1 MQLRNI
7 IEQTPASST
16 LYSYAHEEHPFQS
29 CSLSEKPLKWRF
41 SRYSWGFAPT
51 AMSLHRQGLKGS
63 QSLHNLRTFHL
74 GEVPLHL
81 KKKNAKPKQNAQL
94 GTEESSS
101 SVVAQLDEDEVV
113 QEDTLGQLL
122 RKIAKQAPQDVKGR
136 YFLANLLEQVDRYT
150 EKSELCKL
158 VLSALQ
164 DRSAGLLRKK
174 AKRKLACD
182 KRCIYTK
189 AANETRVNSALTAE
203 QNSSDVLKEICQQVY
218 YSHIKP
224 RPVRTGKRSRNSGDP
239 AAGDPSNGSSSTAQ
253 LLAAR
258 RRKHAARLKAAAAAD
273 SANSTDNLDEVSPAA
288 SQAAVS
294 LARSR
299 ASRARHSC
307 SQHHVT
313 LPPLAVRYGHNVVED
328 WVSAP
333 VHLRMSVPRP
343 HSVDLMS
350 MGARQHRRAVSAAEL
365 STGNNLLYDAADSSA
380 IATSAVQHSK
390 AAAAAQNSDD
400 DGCSSVCSVQSH
412 GSAAPSLSSIGSL
425 RSLTQQQQQQQ
436 SLHSSMTATTT
447 PAAAASARASAC
459 LRSVG
464 ARQVNKQTQRLLDSM
479 AKHNPHAAMIRRSDA
494 PQTSSSSSSSRARSS
509 RVQAAP
515 AIYHTGGA
523 MGLRSVTGAASQ
535 WRSGVNLSALHLR
548 EERRAS
554 DYAGRL
560 QAAFH
565 SSLDVPYAARIDS
578 EMLLHDAAAAHA
590 RAASGHSSTTTL
602 NTAAST
608 TTATTKAAQL
618 PSREEICRGWELL
631 ADGVLARHILV
642 AVAAH
647 ARKQP
652 PVGELAS
659 SDLLPEPLFV
669 CLLATEC
676 FRPPV
681 PQQLMGEWCELLL
694 SDLKAHIKSA
704 CSKLKQYGI
713 VSAGGFFSRLC
724 SDSNYFEG
732 SF

>member
-1 MQLRNI
+1 
-7 IEQTPASST
+7 
-16 LYSYAHEEHPFQS
+16 
-29 CSLSEKPLKWRF
+29 
-41 SRYSWGFAPT
+41 
-51 AMSLHRQGLKGS
+51 MSAALHRQGLKGS

-81 KKKNAKPKQNAQL
+81 KKKSAKKANAQL
-94 GTEESSS
+94 GAEESAAS
-101 SVVAQLDEDEVV
+101 ATLQDEEETIQD
-113 QEDTLGQLL
+113 DTLGQLL

-136 YFLANLLEQVDRYT
+136 YFLTNLLAQVDRYT

-164 DRSAGLLRKK
+164 DRSADLLRKK

-189 AANETRVNSALTAE
+189 AANETRVNSAHTAE

-224 RPVRTGKRSRNSGDP
+224 RPVRSGKRSRNSGET
-239 AAGDPSNGSSSTAQ
+239 AAGDRGSSDSSSSTAK

-258 RRKHAARLKAAAAAD
+258 RRMLAARLKAAAAAAD
-273 SANSTDNLDEVSPAA
+273 NSTDHQDDVSLAA

-299 ASRARHSC
+299 ASRARHGSS

-365 STGNNLLYDAADSSA
+365 STGSSSLLY
-380 IATSAVQHSK
+380 
-390 AAAAAQNSDD
+390 AAAATAGSTAAAQHNDD
-400 DGCSSVCSVQSH
+400 DGCSSVCSVQSN
-412 GSAAPSLSSIGSL
+412 GSAAPSFSSIDSL
-425 RSLTQQQQQQQ
+425 RSLTQQQQQ
-436 SLHSSMTATTT
+436 SLHSSMTAAASTTT

-464 ARQVNKQTQRLLDSM
+464 ARQVNKLTQRLLDSM
-479 AKHNPHAAMIRRSDA
+479 AKHNPHAAMVRRGDA
-494 PQTSSSSSSSRARSS
+494 PQTSTSSNSSSSKARNSSN

-523 MGLRSVTGAASQ
+523 MGLRSVTGAAMQ
-535 WRSGVNLSALHLR
+535 WRSGVNLTALQLR
-548 EERRAS
+548 VERKAG

-578 EMLLHDAAAAHA
+578 EMLLHDATAAHA
-590 RAASGHSSTTTL
+590 RAVSGHSSTGMLSSTTST
-602 NTAAST
+602 TAAAASAANT
-608 TTATTKAAQL
+608 VPGYMTQSRAQL

-631 ADGVLARHILV
+631 ADGVLARHMLV
-642 AVAAH
+642 AVTAH

-676 FRPPV
+676 LRPPI

-694 SDLKAHIKSA
+694 SDLKTHIKSA

-732 SF
+732 SI